1 MLLARLLL
9 GGSGFAQNV
18 RGTKGPAAPQRPAS
32 IKPTKSLKLTDAC
45 MHTADN
51 RADHT
56 QTHTHTQSQKT
67 LWCMHTADTEDA
79 SQSSMHVLVCVKYTR
94 NILQQMF
101 IIKHF

>member
-1 MLLARLLL
+1 MLVARLQR

-32 IKPTKSLKLTDAC
+32 IQPTKSLKLTDAC

-56 QTHTHTQSQKT
+56 LTHTQSQIT
-67 LWCMHTADTEDA
+67 LIHATADTEDA
-79 SQSSMHVLVCVKYTR
+79 SQTSMHQCENYTR
-94 NILQQMF
+94 NILRLF
-101 IIKHF
+101 